1 MKVVKL
7 NRRFR
12 QFKEHGHTVA
22 FKFPNGYTADSVA
35 IEKVCRARLKDSG
48 WNRSHSWY
56 SYYGDRPNR
65 FDVRPYWITFRYE
78 ADATLVLLSA
88 DLTKNG

>member
-22 FKFPNGYTADSVA
+22 
-35 IEKVCRARLKDSG
+35 L
-48 WNRSHSWY
+48 
-56 SYYGDRPNR
+56 R
-65 FDVRPYWITFRYE
+65 FDNWDGTAIKYERVARSKLGGHGYDRKDAWFSYFGPRSKGPRPYWITFRNE
-78 ADATLVLLSA
+78 ADATLVVLST
-88 DLTKNG
+88 DLTK

>member
-12 QFKEHGHTVA
+12 QFKECGHTIA
-22 FKFPNGYTADSVA
+22 LRFTDWAEAMPY
-35 IEKVCRARLKDSG
+35 EKIIQARLGVSWQRHD
-48 WNRSHSWY
+48 SWY
-56 SYYGDRPNR
+56 SYFGNR
-65 FDVRPYWITFRYE
+65 SSRNDFRPYWITFRNE
-78 ADATLVLLSA
+78 AELTLVLLSA

>member
-22 FKFPNGYTADSVA
+22 LKFSEYTESVPY
-35 IEKVCRARLKDSG
+35 EKVARKKLGDG
-48 WNRSHSWY
+48 GLFRHELWY
-56 SYYGDRPNR
+56 SHFGDRR
-65 FDVRPYWITFRYE
+65 HHGYRPYWITFRNA
-78 ADATLVLLSA
+78 ADATLVVLSTS
-88 DLTKNG
+88 LT

>member
-12 QFKEHGHTVA
+12 QFREHGHTVGLR
-22 FKFPNGYTADSVA
+22 FPSYTESVPYE
-35 IEKVCRARLKDSG
+35 ITVRTRLDPG
-48 WNRSHSWY
+48 GGRHDLWY
-56 SYYGDRPNR
+56 SYFGHGRVDGY
-65 FDVRPYWITFRYE
+65 RPYWITFRNE
-78 ADATLVLLSA
+78 TDATLVVLST

>member
-12 QFKEHGHTVA
+12 QFKEHGHTIA
-22 FKFPNGYTADSVA
+22 LRFTDWAEAMPY
-35 IEKVCRARLKDSG
+35 EKIIQARLGVSWQRHD
-48 WNRSHSWY
+48 SWY
-56 SYYGDRPNR
+56 SYFGNR
-65 FDVRPYWITFRYE
+65 SNLYVLRPYWITFRNE
-78 ADATLVLLSA
+78 AELTLVLLSA